1 MVPFAFR
8 MARREWRFALRRLG
22 VHMTSISIGVAAL
35 VALHSF
41 RNDVVRSIEEDNK
54 SLLGADAR
62 LSANR
67 PFPDS
72 VTAVLDSLTA
82 LGAEVSRVASLASM
96 ALAEESGR
104 TRLVRLR
111 GVEPGFPY
119 HGSVETR
126 PGGLWERL
134 DELDGVLVDPP
145 LLVQLDAELG
155 DTLLLGAAR
164 APILGTVEG
173 LPTDI
178 GLQAAAGPR
187 VFAGMDLFAETGL
200 LAFGSLARH
209 SAYLRLPVGLDPD
222 EVEEAHEDVLRAADV
237 SFRTPREQ
245 ARSLTRSADFLADFL
260 GLVGLAALLL
270 GGGGVG
276 SAVNVYVRGK
286 LTPAAVL
293 LCLGATR
300 RQVFATY
307 LLQATGMGCLGAVAG
322 VAGGVAMQRFLP
334 LFVVDVLPV
343 DVTPEVSAAAVG
355 FGLFLGA
362 WVAFVFALLPLL
374 GLRRVA
380 PLQALRHTAEAPP
393 RRDWARAAA
402 LVALAVTVLAL
413 TIYEAPNA
421 AAGVAFAVALA
432 GGTGVLWCV
441 AAVLVRATRRFFP
454 KRAGYALRQGVA
466 NLFRPGNQ
474 TVAVVLALGSGVFV
488 VGAISQLQRNM
499 MRELSVEL
507 NAADM
512 IVFDVQPNQEADV
525 GRLLAEYSEAEA
537 ELVPMVAAR
546 ISGINGRAVADI
558 LADTA
563 ARDRPSRWA
572 LRNEYRNTFRR
583 DLKATEV
590 VVAGEWWDEAAPAD
604 SVVARVSLAVGV
616 AEDLRVGVGD
626 EIAWRIGGGEVL
638 SAVSSLRDVDWDG
651 FDMNFFAVFEPGT
664 LDDAPRTSIATAK
677 VPGDSARAEFQQALV
692 RNHPNVSVLDLLSIR
707 ETIES
712 VLGKALGVVGLLAA
726 LCSGAGLVVM
736 AGSIA
741 STRAQRTREGALLR
755 VLGGRGRQIR
765 LILLSEYA
773 ALGSLAA
780 LAGGALSVAASWLLS
795 MHLFEMRYVPDLG
808 AALLLWLAVVALAVL
823 VGVASGR
830 GRSRHAPL
838 AVLREAGD

>member
-1 MVPFAFR
+1 MAPFALR

-22 VHMTSISIGVAAL
+22 VYMTSISIGVAAL

-41 RNDVVRSIEEDNK
+41 RDDVVRSIEEDNK

-67 PFPDS
+67 AFPDS
-72 VTAVLDSLTA
+72 VNAVLDSLGA
-82 LGAEVSRVASLASM
+82 EGAEVSRVTSLASM
-96 ALAEESGR
+96 ALAEPSGR

-119 HGSVETR
+119 YGAVETT
-126 PGGLWERL
+126 PAGLWGRL
-134 DELDGVLVDPP
+134 DELGGVLVDPP
-145 LLVQLDAELG
+145 LLAQLDAKPGDALALG
-155 DTLLLGAAR
+155 EAR

-209 SAYLRLPVGLDPD
+209 RAYVRLPAGWDAD
-222 EVEEAHEDVLRAADV
+222 DVEEAHEDVLRAAGV

-270 GGGGVG
+270 GGVGVG
-276 SAVNVYVRGK
+276 SAVNVYIRGK

-300 RQVFATY
+300 RQVFSTY
-307 LLQATGMGCLGAVAG
+307 LLQATAMGFLGAAAG
-322 VAGGVAMQRFLP
+322 VAGGLALQRFLP
-334 LFVVDVLPV
+334 PFVGDVLPV
-343 DVTPEVSAAAVG
+343 EVTPGVSLPAVG
-355 FGLFLGA
+355 FGLFLGT
-362 WVAFVFALLPLL
+362 WVAVVFAVLPLL
-374 GLRRVA
+374 GVRRVS
-380 PLQALRHTAEAPP
+380 PLQALRHAAEAPP

-402 LVALAVTVLAL
+402 LAGLAATVLAL
-413 TIYEAPNA
+413 TIYEAPSA
-421 AAGVAFAVALA
+421 AAGTAFAVALA
-432 GGTGVLWCV
+432 AGTGLLWCA

-454 KRAGYALRQGVA
+454 KSAGYAVRQGVA

-474 TVAVVLALGSGVFV
+474 TVAVVLALGAGVFV

-499 MRELSVEL
+499 MRELAVEL
-507 NAADM
+507 NAADL
-512 IVFDVQPNQEADV
+512 IVFDVQPDQEEAV
-525 GRLLAEYSEAEA
+525 GRLLAAYSEAEA
-537 ELVPMVAAR
+537 ELVPMVAGR
-546 ISGINGRAVADI
+546 IGGINGRSVADM

-563 ARDRPSRWA
+563 PGDRPSRWA
-572 LRNEYRNTFRR
+572 LRNEYRSTFRR
-583 DLKATEV
+583 ELKASETI
-590 VVAGEWWDEAAPAD
+590 VAGEWWDGAVSAGAAGP
-604 SVVARVSLAVGV
+604 RVSLAAGV
-616 AEDLRVGVGD
+616 AEDLGVEVGD
-626 EIAWRIGGGEVL
+626 EITWRLGGVEVA
-638 SAVSSLRDVDWDG
+638 STVSSLRDVDWDN
-651 FDMNFFAVFEPGT
+651 FDLNFFAVFEPGT
-664 LDDAPRTSIATAK
+664 LDDMPRTSIATAK
-677 VPGDSARAEFQQALV
+677 VPGDSARAEFQETLV

-707 ETIES
+707 ETVES
-712 VLGKALGVVGLLAA
+712 VLGKVLGVVGLLAA

-736 AGSIA
+736 AGAIA
-741 STRAQRTREGALLR
+741 STRTQRAREGALLR
-755 VLGGRGRQIR
+755 ALGGRARQIR

-780 LAGGALSVAASWLLS
+780 AAGGVLSVAASWLLS
-795 MHLFEMRYVPDLG
+795 TRLFEMRYAPDAG
-808 AALLLWLAVVALAVL
+808 AALLLWLAVAGLAVL
-823 VGVASGR
+823 AGVASGR
-830 GRSRHAPL
+830 ARSRRGPL

>member
-1 MVPFAFR
+1 MAPFAFR

-22 VHMTSISIGVAAL
+22 VYMTSISIGVAAL

-67 PFPDS
+67 ELPDS
-72 VTAVLDSLTA
+72 VNVVLDSLVA
-82 LGAEVSRVASLASM
+82 LGAQVSRVTSLSSM
-96 ALAEESGR
+96 ALAERSGR

-111 GVEPGFPY
+111 GVEPGFPFY
-119 HGSVETR
+119 GAVETR
-126 PGGLWERL
+126 PRGLWERL
-134 DELDGVLVDPP
+134 DELEGVLVDPP
-145 LLVQLDAELG
+145 LLVQLGAEPG
-155 DTLLLGAAR
+155 DTLLLGEAR

-187 VFAGMDLFAETGL
+187 VFAGMRLFAETEL
-200 LAFGSLARH
+200 LAFGSLARYR
-209 SAYLRLPVGLDPD
+209 AYVRLPAELDAD
-222 EVEEAHEDVLRAADV
+222 EIEEAQEDVLRAADV
-237 SFRTPREQ
+237 SFRTPLEQ
-245 ARSLTRSADFLADFL
+245 ARSLTRSTDFLADFL

-270 GGGGVG
+270 GGVGVG

-300 RQVFATY
+300 RQVFSTY
-307 LLQATGMGCLGAVAG
+307 LLQATGMGLLGAAVG
-322 VAGGVAMQRFLP
+322 VAGGVALQRFLP
-334 LFVVDVLPV
+334 PFVGDVLPV
-343 DVTPEVSAAAVG
+343 EVTPEISVAAVG

-374 GLRRVA
+374 GVRRVS
-380 PLQALRHTAEAPP
+380 PLQALRHFAEAPP

-413 TIYEAPNA
+413 TVYEAPTPL
-421 AAGVAFAVALA
+421 AGVAFAVALA
-432 GGTGVLWCV
+432 AGTGVLWCV

-454 KRAGYALRQGVA
+454 KWAGYAMRQGIA

-507 NAADM
+507 NAADL
-512 IVFDVQPNQEADV
+512 IVFDVQPDQEEDV
-525 GRLLAEYSEAEA
+525 ARLIAKYSEAEA
-537 ELVPMVAAR
+537 ELAPMVTTR
-546 ISGINGRAVADI
+546 IGRINGRTVADI

-563 ARDRPSRWA
+563 AGDRPSRWA
-572 LRNEYRNTFRR
+572 LRNEYRSTFRR
-583 DLKATEV
+583 ELRETETI
-590 VVAGEWWDEAAPAD
+590 VAGEWWGGVVPAD
-604 SVVARVSLAVGV
+604 AAKPRVSLAAGV
-616 AEDLRVGVGD
+616 AEDLRVDVGD
-626 EIAWRIGGGEVL
+626 EITWRLGGGEVA
-638 SAVSSLRDVDWDG
+638 STVSSLREVDWND

-677 VPGDSARAEFQQALV
+677 VPGDSARAEFQETLV

-707 ETIES
+707 ETVES
-712 VLGKALGVVGLLAA
+712 VLDKALGVVGLLTA

-736 AGSIA
+736 AGAMA
-741 STRAQRTREGALLR
+741 STRAQRAREGALLR
-755 VLGGRGRQIR
+755 VLGGRVRQIR

-780 LAGGALSVAASWLLS
+780 AAGGALSVAASWLLS
-795 MHLFEMRYVPDLG
+795 RHLFEMRYVPAFG
-808 AALLLWLAVVALAVL
+808 PALLLWLAVAGLAVL
-823 VGVASGR
+823 VGIASGR
-830 GRSRHAPL
+830 RRDGRGPL
-838 AVLREAGD
+838 AVLRESGD